1 MYNIVQKAVLYLYEK
16 FVAERIAKL
25 RSIKKVSA
33 REMSLSLGQNE
44 NYINHIENGKSLPS
58 MQAFFYICEYFGIT
72 PKEFF
77 DEGVSNPYLINKV
90 AEDLSSLDEKQIS
103 NIYEIIKGL
112 KNR

>member
-1 MYNIVQKAVLYLYEK
+1 M
-16 FVAERIAKL
+16 
-25 RSIKKVSA
+25 
-33 REMSLSLGQNE
+33 
-44 NYINHIENGKSLPS
+44 PS
-58 MQAFFYICEYFGIT
+58 MQAFYICEYFGIT

>member
-1 MYNIVQKAVLYLYEK
+1 MYNIVQKAVLYVYEK

-44 NYINHIENGKSLPS
+44 KYKNHIENGKSLPS

-90 AEDLSSLDEKQIS
+90 AEDLSNLDEK
-103 NIYEIIKGL
+103 
-112 KNR
+112 